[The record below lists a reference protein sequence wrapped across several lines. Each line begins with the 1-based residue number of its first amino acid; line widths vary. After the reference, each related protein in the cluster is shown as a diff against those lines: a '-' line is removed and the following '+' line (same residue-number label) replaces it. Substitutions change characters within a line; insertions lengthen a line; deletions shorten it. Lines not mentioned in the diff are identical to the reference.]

1 MKFETL
7 YERYRSGTA
16 TPEEAELVEEELA
29 KYRLLTDYV
38 AEHDELDLPG
48 GPETGEERG
57 EVRRVRQA
65 VRRVRAGTVLVAF
78 VLVLLALLAWRFAAV
93 PLLNRYVL
101 YDPTADGDNYLDSL
115 ELEVAVL
122 ESLHFPEWSSQT
134 VYAQETGLGS
144 YDLTLYESGLAAGEW
159 TATKGTMDLAGS
171 RFEEDFYRRWV
182 AINQFTR
189 GTYPYY
195 APEQV
200 PGHSPEETAAAL
212 AELPD
217 YLDATL
223 SLSFARDLSMEEFAG
238 LAGRYPDLRFQ
249 WVGVRIND
257 GERRQL
263 LPLAG
268 FDAAGLSMLGCPS
281 TGRTATWERSIP
293 GTSWPCS
300 GTRRS
305 GRSWWKRSAGRRG
318 ATTGTPCAMW
328 RRTAHTLTA
337 STSQAG
343 RKRWPP
349 CAARR
354 KPSGSGSNPS
364 GFQRALRVE
373 CGETSG
379 AGTSSP
385 RPSLL

>member
-7 YERYRSGTA
+7 YERFRAGPA
-16 TPEEAELVEEELA
+16 RPVEAERVEEELA

-144 YDLTLYESGLAAGEW
+144 YDLTLYESDLAAGEW
-159 TATKGTMDLAGS
+159 TATKGTMDLADI

-195 APEQV
+195 ATEQV

-268 FDAAGLSMLGCPS
+268 FDAAGLSMLGAEEDEERYPFLWLPLHREDS
-281 TGRTATWERSIP
+281 DLGKVYTGHFLALLGYQAERAVLAEKIGGPAGSYYRDALRYVEEN
-293 GTSWPCS
+293 GAYTY
-300 GTRRS
+300 GVYVS
-305 GRSWWKRSAGRRG
+305 GR
-318 ATTGTPCAMW
+318 PE
-328 RRTAHTLTA
+328 TL
-337 STSQAG
+337 
-343 RKRWPP
+343 
-349 CAARR
+349 AA
-354 KPSGSGSNPS
+354 
-364 GFQRALRVE
+364 L
-373 CGETSG
+373 CGEAEAEWVG
-379 AGTSSP
+379 IE
-385 RPSLL
+385 SLRLSARFES